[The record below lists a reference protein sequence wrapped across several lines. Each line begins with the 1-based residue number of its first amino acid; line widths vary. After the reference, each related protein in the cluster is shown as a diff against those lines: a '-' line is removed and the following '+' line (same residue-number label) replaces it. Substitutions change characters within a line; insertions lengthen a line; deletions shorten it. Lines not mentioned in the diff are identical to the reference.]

1 MIQHVFIH
9 LYQLRKV
16 IKLPLTEQDIVIIN
30 ALQGTTFNDD
40 LFTNI
45 ANRLSLSP
53 EKLLEKLEDLKKR
66 GILRR
71 WGVFLN
77 SRTLGYNS
85 ALIALQLPENKIE
98 KLENWIRNEKGVT
111 HCYVRRF
118 FNKNGSVSNHE
129 LASFNIWLTLTCLN
143 KNYFHNKVNRLQREI
158 EIDYNLILIL
168 PSQKKFKLR
177 VPYDIR

>member
-1 MIQHVFIH
+1 MIQHVLIH

-16 IKLPLTEQDIVIIN
+16 IRLPLTEQDIVIIH

-45 ANRLSLSP
+45 ATHLSISP
-53 EKLLEKLEDLKKR
+53 NKLLEKLKDLKKR

-85 ALIALQLPENKIE
+85 ALIALQIPENKIE
-98 KLENWIRNEKGVT
+98 KLENWIKNEKGIT

-118 FNKNGSVSNHE
+118 FNKDGSVSNHE
-129 LASFNIWLTLTCLN
+129 LASFNIWLTLTSLN
-143 KNYFHNKVNRLQREI
+143 KTYFHHKVNRLQREL
-158 EIDYNLILIL
+158 EIDNNLILIL

-177 VPYDIR
+177 FSYDIQ